1 MRDWKHYNSYRGI
14 RHNSSLPRCGAQGI
28 ANDTILIYLSDNGG
42 PLGHG
47 SFNWP
52 LRGGKGSFW
61 EGGMRSHTIFVWPK
75 GLRKKLTGTTNSD
88 LFHVTDWYPTLVR
101 IGGGKFLY
109 SEQLLV

>member
-42 PLGHG
+42 PLGYG
-47 SFNWP
+47 SYNWP
-52 LRGGKGSFW
+52 LRGGKASFW

-75 GLRKKLTGTTNSD
+75 KLKADLVGTTYNG
-88 LFHVTDWYPTLVR
+88 LVHVTDWYPSLVKAA
-101 IGGGKFLY
+101 GGRSL
-109 SEQLLV
+109 